1 MRYINNASVLLKLCA
16 PLVLIAGMAIALI
29 LHERATFEG
38 IAVQSR
44 YVADVLTVRQESYLK
59 AQAGV
64 AEATLLSRNLIIDP
78 RKEKI
83 DRYKARYDATVS
95 GVYKNIDRLIALA
108 DTPARVKFGNDVRK
122 LAEAYF
128 AVIDRTIVLG
138 SRNETDAAMTIVQE
152 EGQPARA
159 KLTELV
165 EARTQKI
172 IEEMQ
177 AGASQLERDVGTAVT
192 QLIVMAVAGLLLA
205 AVLSGA
211 IVVFG
216 ITRPLSQLVS
226 VLNRMAQGE
235 IDSTIR
241 QAARGDEIGAVGRA
255 VEGIKTMVAR
265 KAAED
270 AERRQ
275 IAETAAAA
283 ERKRTMMELAD
294 GFEGAVGGIV
304 GMVSSSATELQATA
318 QQMTSTAQRTAT
330 RSTTVASAAE
340 EAAANVNT
348 VASAAE
354 ELGASVQEIGRQVS
368 GSANLAQQAVAEA
381 DETGSHVTELSR
393 AVTRIGDVVNLIA
406 NIASQTNLL
415 ALNATIEAARAGE
428 AGRGFAVVAAEV
440 KELANQTARATEEIS
455 GQIGQIQGATGQAV
469 GAIGGISGRIREIN
483 GVAAGIAAAV
493 EQQGA
498 ATQEIVRN
506 VAEASVGTSEVTTNI
521 GGVAE
526 ASEETGAA
534 ASQVLMSA
542 SELSRQSEHL
552 SAEVNRFL
560 ATIRAA

>member
-192 QLIVMAVAGLLLA
+192 QLIVMAAVGLLLA

-469 GAIGGISGRIREIN
+469 GAIGSITTRIREIN
-483 GVAAGIAAAV
+483 TVTATIAAAV

-521 GGVAE
+521 GGVTE

>member
-16 PLVLIAGMAIALI
+16 PLVLIAAMAIALI

-192 QLIVMAVAGLLLA
+192 QLIVMAAVGLLLA

-469 GAIGGISGRIREIN
+469 GAIGSITTRIREIN
-483 GVAAGIAAAV
+483 TVTATIAAAV

-552 SAEVNRFL
+552 SAEVKRFL

>member
-192 QLIVMAVAGLLLA
+192 QLIVMAAVGLLLA

-354 ELGASVQEIGRQVS
+354 ELGASVQEIGWQVS

-469 GAIGGISGRIREIN
+469 GAIGSITTRIREIN
-483 GVAAGIAAAV
+483 TVTATIAAAV

>member
-16 PLVLIAGMAIALI
+16 PLVLIAAMAIALI

-128 AVIDRTIVLG
+128 AVIDRTIILG

-192 QLIVMAVAGLLLA
+192 QLIVMAAVGLLLA

-469 GAIGGISGRIREIN
+469 GAIGSITTRIREIN
-483 GVAAGIAAAV
+483 TVTATIAAAV

>member
-16 PLVLIAGMAIALI
+16 PLDLIAGMAIALI

-192 QLIVMAVAGLLLA
+192 QLIVMAAVGLLLA

-469 GAIGGISGRIREIN
+469 GAIGSITTRIREIN
-483 GVAAGIAAAV
+483 TVTATIAAAV

>member
-128 AVIDRTIVLG
+128 AVIDRTIILG

-192 QLIVMAVAGLLLA
+192 QLIVMAVVGLLLA

-469 GAIGGISGRIREIN
+469 GAIGSITTRIREIN
-483 GVAAGIAAAV
+483 TVTATIAAAV

>member
-16 PLVLIAGMAIALI
+16 PLVLIAAMAIALI

-128 AVIDRTIVLG
+128 AVIDRTIILG

-192 QLIVMAVAGLLLA
+192 QLIVMAAVGLLLA

-469 GAIGGISGRIREIN
+469 GAIGSITTRIREIN
-483 GVAAGIAAAV
+483 TVTATIAAAV

-552 SAEVNRFL
+552 SAEVKRFL

>member
-16 PLVLIAGMAIALI
+16 PLVLIAAMAIALI

-192 QLIVMAVAGLLLA
+192 QLIVMAAVGLLLA

-241 QAARGDEIGAVGRA
+241 QAARR
-255 VEGIKTMVAR
+255 
-265 KAAED
+265 
-270 AERRQ
+270 
-275 IAETAAAA
+275 
-283 ERKRTMMELAD
+283 
-294 GFEGAVGGIV
+294 
-304 GMVSSSATELQATA
+304 
-318 QQMTSTAQRTAT
+318 
-330 RSTTVASAAE
+330 
-340 EAAANVNT
+340 
-348 VASAAE
+348 
-354 ELGASVQEIGRQVS
+354 
-368 GSANLAQQAVAEA
+368 
-381 DETGSHVTELSR
+381 
-393 AVTRIGDVVNLIA
+393 
-406 NIASQTNLL
+406 
-415 ALNATIEAARAGE
+415 
-428 AGRGFAVVAAEV
+428 
-440 KELANQTARATEEIS
+440 
-455 GQIGQIQGATGQAV
+455 
-469 GAIGGISGRIREIN
+469 
-483 GVAAGIAAAV
+483 
-493 EQQGA
+493 
-498 ATQEIVRN
+498 
-506 VAEASVGTSEVTTNI
+506 
-521 GGVAE
+521 
-526 ASEETGAA
+526 
-534 ASQVLMSA
+534 
-542 SELSRQSEHL
+542 
-552 SAEVNRFL
+552 
-560 ATIRAA
+560 